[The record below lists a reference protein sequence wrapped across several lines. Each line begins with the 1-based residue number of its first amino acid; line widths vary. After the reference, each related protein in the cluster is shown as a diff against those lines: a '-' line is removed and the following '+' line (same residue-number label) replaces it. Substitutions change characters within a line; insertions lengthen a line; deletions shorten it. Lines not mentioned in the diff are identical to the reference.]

1 MRRFDKKR
9 PRSGVEVR
17 CRGLSK
23 AINFAGDVSMKRKLS
38 QRGGSR
44 NMNPLPLLEWADS
57 QRRREPARCMAA
69 REMQRRGAYSP
80 SVAML
85 MARLAGLPVEED

>member
-1 MRRFDKKR
+1 MCCPDKER
-9 PRSGVEVR
+9 PRSGLVLR
-17 CRGLSK
+17 NRGLSNVK
-23 AINFAGDVSMKRKLS
+23 HGETSMLKKVSR
-38 QRGGSR
+38 RR
-44 NMNPLPLLEWADS
+44 ARCNHYELPLLEWADS

-85 MARLAGLPVEED
+85 MARLAGFHVEED

>member
-1 MRRFDKKR
+1 
-9 PRSGVEVR
+9 
-17 CRGLSK
+17 
-23 AINFAGDVSMKRKLS
+23 MKRS
-38 QRGGSR
+38 VSRRCCRR

-85 MARLAGLPVEED
+85 MARLAGLHVEED

>member
-1 MRRFDKKR
+1 
-9 PRSGVEVR
+9 
-17 CRGLSK
+17 
-23 AINFAGDVSMKRKLS
+23 MKRKVK
-38 QRGGSR
+38 RRVGAC
-44 NMNPLPLLEWADS
+44 NIHHFPLLEWADS

-85 MARLAGLPVEED
+85 MARLAGLYVEED